1 MHQFY
6 MLLKIIFIEMYQYA
20 SSDKIIVQKY
30 ANILKTYFDNDILT
44 KMLCVFEMIEERHQ
58 NNNHNLYFNIKNII
72 EEHSLF
78 QYLDLNLTIPDNRQ
92 TALNKQRILRF
103 RIPAFEGNMDIL
115 PIRIALEK
123 NPNELKKYCIEHY
136 TQSEKEVRQAIA
148 QNPNTPWE
156 ILERLSQDNEKE
168 VAQAARDNLKKQ
180 ENA

>member
-1 MHQFY
+1 
-6 MLLKIIFIEMYQYA
+6 
-20 SSDKIIVQKY
+20 
-30 ANILKTYFDNDILT
+30 
-44 KMLCVFEMIEERHQ
+44 
-58 NNNHNLYFNIKNII
+58 
-72 EEHSLF
+72 
-78 QYLDLNLTIPDNRQ
+78 
-92 TALNKQRILRF
+92 
-103 RIPAFEGNMDIL
+103 MDIL

-136 TQSEKEVRQAIA
+136 TQSEKKVRQAIA